1 MIFLKN
7 NYVNSDGIPMG
18 FGMLLAQNQ
27 QAMERFAGLSRQEKQ
42 SVIDGARSIRSKAEM
57 QDYVNKLG
65 QFPFT

>member
-1 MIFLKN
+1 MEN
-7 NYVNSDGIPMG
+7 NYVNSEGIPMG

-27 QAMERFAGLSRQEKQ
+27 AAMSRFAGLSKQEKQ
-42 SVIDGARSIRSKAEM
+42 AVIDGAKAIRSKPEM